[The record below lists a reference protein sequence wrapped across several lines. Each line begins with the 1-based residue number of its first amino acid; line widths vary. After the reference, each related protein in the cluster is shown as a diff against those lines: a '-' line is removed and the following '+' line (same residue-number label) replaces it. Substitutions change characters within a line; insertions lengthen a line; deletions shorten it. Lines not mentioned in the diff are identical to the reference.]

1 MAEPNPP
8 DEAPAEPAGQRNVRT
23 REFRYLYEDL
33 PERIQSLGHKVYAL
47 FVEDPHHPSLQLHRL
62 KDNSRGSH
70 HTASWSVSI
79 TRKYRAVYFVD
90 GAVNVW
96 YWVGTHADYDR
107 LTGH

>member
-1 MAEPNPP
+1 MEDATPSEV
-8 DEAPAEPAGQRNVRT
+8 APAVAVEQRNVRT
-23 REFRYLYEDL
+23 REFRYLYADL
-33 PERIQSLGHKVYAL
+33 PERIQSLGLKVYSL
-47 FVEDPHHPSLQLHRL
+47 FVQDPQHPSLQLHRL

-90 GAVNVW
+90 GEVNVW

-107 LTGH
+107 LTGY